1 MRRSS
6 SLDPNVRPDVLVS
19 PALTPNNDCTYA
31 VCYGVPIVTPAWL
44 QMFAAKLRACWKKA
58 ADSQDSYSMPDTS
71 NVAYEPP
78 LDPDAAKKQR
88 GDRRA
93 WRTDRENRFLF
104 SGYRVVGISKTVSS

>member
-1 MRRSS
+1 
-6 SLDPNVRPDVLVS
+6 
-19 PALTPNNDCTYA
+19 
-31 VCYGVPIVTPAWL
+31 
-44 QMFAAKLRACWKKA
+44 
-58 ADSQDSYSMPDTS
+58 MPDTS